1 MAKVAK
7 YKNVNEEDDRPSTVA
22 PGIKGYKEPNT
33 WCDKIEGTVEEDKSA
48 EETEYILKNNG
59 GGGKECEAGFVRVS
73 SSQRENKYHG
83 RMECDRNT
91 NELVEEMVVGGSSCE
106 GNENGGCDEDVY
118 VIPAENE
125 YKKQSFTVAA
135 GVPTVDATV
144 DDQEKHGY
152 TQQTVERSATPAVEY
167 PVDDP
172 EDNGSIQ
179 QTDEF
184 IKSMHNHVKDNKDN
198 PFVPLNDSFIYDTST
213 FVPHYKEHHDH
224 VDPPFPTST
233 FVPHYKEHHDHVDSP
248 FPITKQFHP
257 NISSHFRPNNR
268 HYTSILGPLPNP
280 LISTH
285 KDKNSAYLKAIHGS
299 PLNVEAHIRN
309 QPIYF

>member
-1 MAKVAK
+1 MIPALKPKTKKKTKVTKVNPKVTPKPKGKKVAPK
-7 YKNVNEEDDRPSTVA
+7 KASLVSVLVSHVQGNKLSPYGTGKLAASCGALELVRDKNVNEEDDRPSTVA

-48 EETEYILKNNG
+48 EETECILKNNG
-59 GGGKECEAGFVRVS
+59 CGGKECEAGFVRVS

-118 VIPAENE
+118 VISAENE

-184 IKSMHNHVKDNKDN
+184 IKSMHNHVKDNKD
-198 PFVPLNDSFIYDTST
+198 
-213 FVPHYKEHHDH
+213 
-224 VDPPFPTST
+224 
-233 FVPHYKEHHDHVDSP
+233 
-248 FPITKQFHP
+248 ITLL
-257 NISSHFRPNNR
+257 S
-268 HYTSILGPLPNP
+268 
-280 LISTH
+280 
-285 KDKNSAYLKAIHGS
+285 
-299 PLNVEAHIRN
+299 
-309 QPIYF
+309 